1 MAALGAKR
9 TLVKVQ
15 TPPGHSCD
23 VAWLPGGYPE
33 LHVGKLAAASRFAD
47 SIRKFAQTRPVHG
60 ECGGY
65 MTLGAGLIDAV
76 GTRHADAEAARTRNR
91 FCAAAPASR
100 LQDRNAACGN
110 SKSCRRKAVS
120 ATSDQAHTMKK
131 RKKAAPQSITA
142 PPLLGGTI

>member
-1 MAALGAKR
+1 MSHRR

-65 MTLGAGLIDAV
+65 MTLGAGLIDGV
-76 GTRHADAEAARTRNR
+76 GTRHAMLRRLGLETDFAQRRLHLGYRTATLLAAIPSHAAE
-91 FCAAAPASR
+91 R
-100 LQDRNAACGN
+100 LSQQPVI
-110 SKSCRRKAVS
+110 KP
-120 ATSDQAHTMKK
+120 T
-131 RKKAAPQSITA
+131 P
-142 PPLLGGTI
+142 